1 MGTPNV
7 LFFFQQRDPSRGNL
21 VENGPLPKS
30 VVGNHCQTRNKYVQ
44 QPKMQFVGQI
54 IMFWIFG
61 TADPLHYLVD
71 FALRDYLL
79 ATSRS
84 SRREMRNS

>member
-7 LFFFQQRDPSRGNL
+7 LFLFNNVIPA
-21 VENGPLPKS
+21 VEIWSGTDTYWNQLLEKLGK
-30 VVGNHCQTRNKYVQ
+30 KYVQ

-54 IMFWIFG
+54 IMFWILV
-61 TADPLHYLVD
+61 TAGPLHYLVD
-71 FALRDYLL
+71 LALCDYLL

-84 SRREMRNS
+84 S